1 MASTELS
8 GKTAL
13 VTGASS
19 GLGVDFARELAA
31 RGCNLVLVARRE
43 DLLKQVQAELQARA
57 VKVSIV
63 SLDLGTAEAPRALH
77 DLLRLQNIEVDV
89 LVNNAGFGLFGQDL
103 QIPWPRM
110 QQMLQLN
117 MLTLT
122 ELTRLFAADMVRRR
136 RGWIMQIA
144 STGAYQ
150 PTPTY
155 AAYAASKAYV
165 LSYGEALNYELRGSG
180 VSVQRV
186 GDTIVLNMPSDVTFS
201 TGSAD
206 IDAKFFPVL
215 DEVAQILN
223 QYPATYIDVVG
234 HADSQ
239 GSDDFNLDLSERR
252 ANSTAGYLAAHKVK
266 SERIYIAGMGERVP
280 VASNDTAEG
289 RAKNR
294 RVEITLRPMVD

>member
-1 MASTELS
+1 MA
-8 GKTAL
+8 
-13 VTGASS
+13 GA
-19 GLGVDFARELAA
+19 
-31 RGCNLVLVARRE
+31 
-43 DLLKQVQAELQARA
+43 A
-57 VKVSIV
+57 VGNYM
-63 SLDLGTAEAPRALH
+63 DR
-77 DLLRLQNIEVDV
+77 QQ
-89 LVNNAGFGLFGQDL
+89 QDL
-103 QIPWPRM
+103 RDQ
-110 QQMLQLN
+110 
-117 MLTLT
+117 
-122 ELTRLFAADMVRRR
+122 
-136 RGWIMQIA
+136 
-144 STGAYQ
+144 
-150 PTPTY
+150 
-155 AAYAASKAYV
+155 
-165 LSYGEALNYELRGSG
+165 LRGSG

-223 QYPATYIDVVG
+223 QYPATFIGVVG

-252 ANSTAGYLAAHKVK
+252 ANSTAGYLANHKVK

-280 VASNDTAEG
+280 IASNDTAEG

>member
-1 MASTELS
+1 MRKFIMVSALAAFALTGCTTIEEES
-8 GKTAL
+8 GMKVSSRTK
-13 VTGASS
+13 TGALI
-19 GLGVDFARELAA
+19 GAGVGAA
-31 RGCNLVLVARRE
+31 VGALSNKKG
-43 DLLKQVQAELQARA
+43 DQARKNAMLGAGIGALAGAA
-57 VKVSIV
+57 VGNYM
-63 SLDLGTAEAPRALH
+63 DRQQQE
-77 DLLRLQNIEVDV
+77 LRDQ
-89 LVNNAGFGLFGQDL
+89 
-103 QIPWPRM
+103 
-110 QQMLQLN
+110 
-117 MLTLT
+117 
-122 ELTRLFAADMVRRR
+122 
-136 RGWIMQIA
+136 
-144 STGAYQ
+144 
-150 PTPTY
+150 
-155 AAYAASKAYV
+155 
-165 LSYGEALNYELRGSG
+165 LRGSG